1 MKNKLLKIWI
11 AFLMIATT
19 FITNCASEDETDTT
33 SEIVIPNIVK
43 TDSQLRDE
51 AYRADPIYGKIKTLE
66 DYWLAFKTIGETQYG
81 YDFGDQEVKIFTD
94 LTIANS
100 DSDRDD
106 AAGIAYGSCEEGVIN
121 IAINA
126 DYWAEYS
133 FNRRLILM
141 WHELGHDVLN
151 AAHIEGERAIMN
163 TPLPDE
169 YDLNIFKKEEADL
182 FNGTDLVFFDCDDP
196 YFN

>member
-1 MKNKLLKIWI
+1 MNNLFSHIITISLLIMV
-11 AFLMIATT
+11 F
-19 FITNCASEDETDTT
+19 FIKCTNEIETEAS
-33 SEIVIPNIVK
+33 SEIVVPNIIK
-43 TDSQLRDE
+43 TESQIRDE
-51 AYRADPIYGKIKTLE
+51 AYKADSLYGSIKTLE
-66 DYWLAFKTIGETQYG
+66 DYWLVFKKIGETQYD
-81 YDFGDQEVKIFTD
+81 YNFGDQEVEIYTD
-94 LTIANS
+94 LTIASS
-100 DSDRDD
+100 DSTRDD
-106 AAGIAYGSCEEGVIN
+106 AAGIAFGSCREGVIK

-151 AAHIEGERAIMN
+151 AAHIKGERAIMN

-169 YDLNIFKKEEADL
+169 YDLEIFKREEAEL
-182 FNGTDLVFFDCDDP
+182 FNGIDLTFFDCDDP

>member
-1 MKNKLLKIWI
+1 MKKYLIQLLIALGITMFTTKCNK
-11 AFLMIATT
+11 
-19 FITNCASEDETDTT
+19 DEEPAPS

-43 TDSQLRDE
+43 TESQIRDE
-51 AYRADPIYGKIKTLE
+51 AYRADSIYGKIRTLQ
-66 DYWLAFKTIGETQYG
+66 DYWTVFKNIGETKYG

-100 DSDRDD
+100 DSNRDD
-106 AAGIAYGSCEEGVIN
+106 AAGIAYGSCKEGVID
-121 IAINA
+121 IAVNA

-151 AAHIEGERAIMN
+151 AAHVEGERAIMN
-163 TPLPDE
+163 TPIPDE
-169 YDLNIFKKEEADL
+169 YNLDIFKQEEAEL
-182 FNGTDLVFFDCDDP
+182 FNGKDLVFFDCEDP

>member
-1 MKNKLLKIWI
+1 MKKYFIQIVLVTGIV
-11 AFLMIATT
+11 TT
-19 FITNCASEDETDTT
+19 IIIIGCSNDETPT
-33 SEIVIPNIVK
+33 SSLEKIIPKIVK
-43 TDSQLRDE
+43 TESQLRDE
-51 AYRADPIYGKIKTLE
+51 AYKADPIYGDIKTLE
-66 DYWLAFKTIGETQYG
+66 DYWLALKTIGETQYG
-81 YDFGDQEVKIFTD
+81 YDFGDQKVKIITD

-100 DSDRDD
+100 DSNRDD
-106 AAGIAYGSCEEGVIN
+106 AAGIAFGSCKEGVIDV
-121 IAINA
+121 AINA
-126 DYWAEYS
+126 DYWQEYS

-169 YDLNIFKKEEADL
+169 YDLNIFKKEEAEL
-182 FNGTDLVFFDCDDP
+182 FNGVDLNFFDCDDP

>member
-1 MKNKLLKIWI
+1 MKKYLIQLLIPLVI
-11 AFLMIATT
+11 SIFTT
-19 FITNCASEDETDTT
+19 RCDKDEGPAPS

-43 TDSQLRDE
+43 TESQIRDE
-51 AYRADPIYGKIKTLE
+51 AYRADSIYGKIRTLQ
-66 DYWLAFKTIGETQYG
+66 DYWTVFKNIGETKYG

-100 DSDRDD
+100 DSNRDD
-106 AAGIAYGSCEEGVIN
+106 AAGIAYGSCKEGVID
-121 IAINA
+121 IAVNA

-163 TPLPDE
+163 TPIPDE
-169 YDLNIFKKEEADL
+169 YNLDIFKQEEAEL
-182 FNGTDLVFFDCDDP
+182 FNGKDLVFFDCEDP

>member
-1 MKNKLLKIWI
+1 MNKFLSYIIISLL
-11 AFLMIATT
+11 
-19 FITNCASEDETDTT
+19 FIYFFIKCTKETELEASN
-33 SEIVIPNIVK
+33 EIIVPNIIK
-43 TDSQLRDE
+43 TESQIRDE
-51 AYRADPIYGKIKTLE
+51 AYKADSLYGSIITLE
-66 DYWLAFKTIGETQYG
+66 DYWLVFKKIGETQYG
-81 YDFGDQEVKIFTD
+81 FNFGDQKVEIYTD
-94 LTIANS
+94 LTIASS
-100 DSDRDD
+100 DSTRDD
-106 AAGIAYGSCEEGVIN
+106 AAGIAFGSCTEGVIK

-151 AAHIEGERAIMN
+151 AAHIQGERAIMN

-169 YDLNIFKKEEADL
+169 YDLDIFKREEAEL
-182 FNGTDLVFFDCDDP
+182 FNGKDLTLFDCDDP

>member
-1 MKNKLLKIWI
+1 MKKYFIQIVLVTGIV
-11 AFLMIATT
+11 TT
-19 FITNCASEDETDTT
+19 IIIIGCSNDETPT
-33 SEIVIPNIVK
+33 SSLEKIIPKIVK
-43 TDSQLRDE
+43 TESQLRDE
-51 AYRADPIYGKIKTLE
+51 AYKADPIYGDIKTLE

-81 YDFGDQEVKIFTD
+81 YDFGDQKVKIITD

-100 DSDRDD
+100 DSNRDD
-106 AAGIAYGSCEEGVIN
+106 AAGIAFGSCKEGVIDV
-121 IAINA
+121 AINA
-126 DYWAEYS
+126 DYWQEYS

-169 YDLNIFKKEEADL
+169 YDLNIFKKEEAEL
-182 FNGTDLVFFDCDDP
+182 FNGVDLNFFDCDDP

>member
-1 MKNKLLKIWI
+1 MKKYFSKIVI
-11 AFLMIATT
+11 VSGIITAIITT
-19 FITNCASEDETDTT
+19 RCSNDETTVT
-33 SEIVIPNIVK
+33 SSEIVVPNIIK
-43 TDSQLRDE
+43 TESQLRDE
-51 AYRADPIYGKIKTLE
+51 AYQADPIYGNIKTLD

-81 YDFGDQEVKIFTD
+81 YDFGNQEVKIITD

-100 DSDRDD
+100 DSNRDD
-106 AAGIAYGSCEEGVIN
+106 AAGIAFGSCKEGVIDV
-121 IAINA
+121 AINA
-126 DYWAEYS
+126 DYWSEYS

-163 TPLPDE
+163 TPIPDE
-169 YDLNIFKKEEADL
+169 YDLDIFKKEEAEL
-182 FNGTDLVFFDCDDP
+182 FNGTDLNFFDCDDP

>member
-1 MKNKLLKIWI
+1 
-11 AFLMIATT
+11 
-19 FITNCASEDETDTT
+19 
-33 SEIVIPNIVK
+33 
-43 TDSQLRDE
+43 
-51 AYRADPIYGKIKTLE
+51 
-66 DYWLAFKTIGETQYG
+66 
-81 YDFGDQEVKIFTD
+81 
-94 LTIANS
+94 
-100 DSDRDD
+100 
-106 AAGIAYGSCEEGVIN
+106 VIN

-133 FNRRLILM
+133 FNRKLILM

-182 FNGTDLVFFDCDDP
+182 FNGNDLVFFDCDDP

>member
-1 MKNKLLKIWI
+1 MNNLFSHIITISLLIMV
-11 AFLMIATT
+11 F
-19 FITNCASEDETDTT
+19 FIKCTNEIETEAS
-33 SEIVIPNIVK
+33 SEIVVPNIIK
-43 TDSQLRDE
+43 TESQIRDE
-51 AYRADPIYGKIKTLE
+51 AYKADSLYGSITTLE
-66 DYWLAFKTIGETQYG
+66 DYWLVFKKIGETQYD
-81 YDFGDQEVKIFTD
+81 YNFGDQEVEIYTD
-94 LTIANS
+94 LTIASS
-100 DSDRDD
+100 DSTRDD
-106 AAGIAYGSCEEGVIN
+106 AAGIAFGSCREGVIK

-151 AAHIEGERAIMN
+151 AAHIKGERAIMN

-169 YDLNIFKKEEADL
+169 YDLEIFKREEAEL
-182 FNGTDLVFFDCDDP
+182 FNGIDLTFFDCDDP

>member
-1 MKNKLLKIWI
+1 MNKFLSYIIISLL
-11 AFLMIATT
+11 
-19 FITNCASEDETDTT
+19 FIYFFIRCKKETELEASN
-33 SEIVIPNIVK
+33 EIIVPNIIK
-43 TDSQLRDE
+43 TESQIRDE
-51 AYRADPIYGKIKTLE
+51 AYKADSLYGSIITLE
-66 DYWLAFKTIGETQYG
+66 DYWLVFKKIGETQYG
-81 YDFGDQEVKIFTD
+81 FNFGDQKVEIYTD
-94 LTIANS
+94 LTIASS
-100 DSDRDD
+100 DSTRDD
-106 AAGIAYGSCEEGVIN
+106 AAGIAFGSCREGVIK

-151 AAHIEGERAIMN
+151 AAHIQGERAIMN

-169 YDLNIFKKEEADL
+169 YDLDIFKREEAEL
-182 FNGTDLVFFDCDDP
+182 FNGKDLTFFDCDDP